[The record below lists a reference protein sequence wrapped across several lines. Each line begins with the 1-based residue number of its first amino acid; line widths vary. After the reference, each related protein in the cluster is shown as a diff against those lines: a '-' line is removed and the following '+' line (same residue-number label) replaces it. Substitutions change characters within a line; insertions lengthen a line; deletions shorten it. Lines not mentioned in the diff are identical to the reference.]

1 MSASARKEGVME
13 TTPTPDPRLQ
23 RARKRVEEIKGFYT
37 HLVVYLT
44 VNAFLFVLDL
54 MTDRGNWWFY
64 WPLLGWGI
72 FVAINAAVTFGVEGR
87 LGQRWEERKVRELM
101 EDDQGMRKA

>member
-1 MSASARKEGVME
+1 ME

-37 HLVVYLT
+37 HLVIYVV
-44 VNAFLFVLDL
+44 VNLFLFALNFI
-54 MTDRGNWWFY
+54 TDRGNWWFY

-72 FVAINAAVTFGVEGR
+72 AVAINAAVTFGVEGR
-87 LGQRWEERKVRELM
+87 LGKSWEERKLRELM
-101 EDDQGMRKA
+101 EDDQQIRHA